1 MENKKIKSEY
11 KVDCDTKPKRI
22 QLEYKSEN
30 SNMRHLIRVDY
41 IPGMVIDSK
50 NLISIK
56 LPTGEKI
63 YVGKVIP
70 TKAYLKKHP
79 KNKLKIESK
88 LVIDNEFT
96 YPIEAR
102 KNVYTMDELTTE
114 ENNIGE
120 YKKRV
125 GKTLDTM
132 TEQVDFDKNPKEA
145 ISLKALCISYRS
157 IYERKIKLYD
167 YDFKLKEVEPWVVY
181 GTERTI
187 PELMEFA
194 SMDDRYFKILAEM
207 GNKGITEVIEIPNGG
222 FVESDKNHI
231 SYQKLRK

>member
-1 MENKKIKSEY
+1 MKTKIKSEY

-22 QLEYKSEN
+22 QLEYKSKN
-30 SNMRHLIRVDY
+30 SNMRQLIRVDY

-63 YVGKVIP
+63 YDGKLI
-70 TKAYLKKHP
+70 TTQAYLKKHP

-88 LVIDNEFT
+88 LVIDNKFT

-125 GKTLDTM
+125 GKTLDTI
-132 TEQVDFDKNPKEA
+132 TEQVDFDKNPQEA
-145 ISLKALCISYRS
+145 LLLKALCMSYRS

-167 YDFKLKEVEPWVVY
+167 YDFKLKEVDPWVVY
-181 GTERTI
+181 GIERTI
-187 PELMEFA
+187 PELIEFS

-207 GNKGITEVIEIPNGG
+207 ENKGITEVIELADGG
-222 FVESDKNHI
+222 FVESDENHI

>member
-1 MENKKIKSEY
+1 MKINTKSEY
-11 KVDCDTKPKRI
+11 NVNCDTKPKRI
-22 QLEYKSEN
+22 QLEYKLEN
-30 SNMRHLIRVDY
+30 SNMRQLIRVDY

-63 YVGKVIP
+63 YDGKLIS
-70 TKAYLKKHP
+70 TEAYLRKHP
-79 KNKLKIESK
+79 KNKIKIESK

-102 KNVYTMDELTTE
+102 KNIYTMDELTTE

-125 GKTLDTM
+125 GKTLNTV

-145 ISLKALCISYRS
+145 IPLKALCISYRS

-167 YDFKLKEVEPWVVY
+167 YNFKLKEVEPWVVY
-181 GTERTI
+181 GNERTI
-187 PELMEFA
+187 PELIEFS

-207 GNKGITEVIEIPNGG
+207 ENKGITEVIELPNGG
-222 FVESDKNHI
+222 FVESDENHI

>member
-1 MENKKIKSEY
+1 METKIKSEY

-30 SNMRHLIRVDY
+30 SNMRQLIRVDY

-63 YVGKVIP
+63 YDGKLIS
-70 TKAYLKKHP
+70 TQAYLKKHP

-88 LVIDNEFT
+88 FVIDNEFT

-132 TEQVDFDKNPKEA
+132 TESADVYTINAF
-145 ISLKALCISYRS
+145 SLKALCISYRS

-207 GNKGITEVIEIPNGG
+207 ENKGITEVIEIPNGG